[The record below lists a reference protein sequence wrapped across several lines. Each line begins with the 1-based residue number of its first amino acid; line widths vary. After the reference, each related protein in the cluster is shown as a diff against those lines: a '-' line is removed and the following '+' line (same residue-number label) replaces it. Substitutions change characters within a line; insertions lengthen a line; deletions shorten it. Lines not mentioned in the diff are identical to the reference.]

1 MQPAMQRAACYCSGP
16 VMLLASST
24 PSLAQTQERVLRLE
38 AALCP
43 TLSRH
48 PKLLSP
54 STLSALRR
62 GYVYRFPFLVRAAWL

>member
-1 MQPAMQRAACYCSGP
+1 
-16 VMLLASST
+16 MLLASST
-24 PSLAQTQERVLRLE
+24 PSLAQTPERVLRLE

-54 STLSALRR
+54 STRTLSALRR
-62 GYVYRFPFLVRAAWL
+62 GYVFRCPFLVRAAWL